1 MCNDSTD
8 DCISVIGFHKGE
20 LNMTKIAFIFPGQGS
35 QQVGMG
41 AELVTTNEKNKAFYN
56 QADTTLGFSLSKL
69 MLEGP
74 QEELTLTYNAQ
85 PALLATGVMI
95 ANQLMEA
102 GIQPDYTA
110 GHSLGEYSAFVVSD
124 VLTFEDAVQVVHK
137 RGLYM
142 DEAVPAGEGA
152 MAAILGMESA
162 DLQQV
167 CDDVS
172 ASGVVAQLA
181 NLNCPGQIVISG
193 TKEGVEKACTL
204 AKERGAKRA
213 IPLTVSGPF
222 HSTLMKPAAEKLAT
236 VIEEVALKAPSIPV
250 VSNVTSTLLED
261 VRAIKQ
267 EMIDQV
273 SSPVQWEQNV
283 RTLMDL
289 GVTVFIECGP
299 GKVLSGL
306 VKKIDRKATVY
317 CVYNEATIE
326 QVIDASKGWNAQ
338 CV

>member
-1 MCNDSTD
+1 
-8 DCISVIGFHKGE
+8 
-20 LNMTKIAFIFPGQGS
+20 MTKIAFIFPGQGS

-41 AELVTTNEKNKAFYN
+41 AELVEVNDNSRAFYET
-56 QADTTLGFSLSKL
+56 ADAALGFSLSKL

-85 PALLATGVMI
+85 PALLTTGVMI
-95 ANQLMEA
+95 ARRLMDA
-102 GIQPDYTA
+102 GVKPDYTA
-110 GHSLGEYSAFVVSD
+110 GHSLGEYSAFVTSGV
-124 VLTFEDAVQVVHK
+124 VTFEDAVQIVHK

-152 MAAILGMESA
+152 MAAILGMESTE
-162 DLQQV
+162 LEQV
-167 CDDVS
+167 CEEVS

-193 TKEGVEKACTL
+193 TKEGVEKAGAL

-222 HSTLMKPAAEKLAT
+222 HSSLMKPAAEKLASA
-236 VIEEVALKAPSIPV
+236 IEEVEMKAPAIPV
-250 VSNVTSTLLED
+250 VSNVTSQLLED
-261 VRAIKQ
+261 VADIKK
-267 EMIDQV
+267 EMLDQV
-273 SSPVQWEQNV
+273 SSPVQWERNV
-283 RTLMDL
+283 RTLLDL
-289 GVTVFIECGP
+289 GVDVFIECGP

-306 VKKIDRKATVY
+306 VKKINRG
-317 CVYNEATIE
+317 ATIYSVYDE
-326 QVIDASKGWNAQ
+326 ETLTRVVEASKEWTQ